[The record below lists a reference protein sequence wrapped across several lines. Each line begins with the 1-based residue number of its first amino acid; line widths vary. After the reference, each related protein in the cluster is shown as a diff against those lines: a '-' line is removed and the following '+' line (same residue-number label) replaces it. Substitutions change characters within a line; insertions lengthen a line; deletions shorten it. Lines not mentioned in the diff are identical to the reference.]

1 MKRPEVRGESRQAAP
16 GHSEG
21 ARVVV
26 LGAGPAGMAAALRL
40 VGAGLRPLVLDQ
52 AESPGGQ
59 VYRQLLESQLDA
71 AVMGKDY
78 YRGRSLVC
86 AFRQAADRARIDY
99 RPGSRVWWVEAM
111 DDAVGADEEPHEDL
125 HENSLEDHRGNGAH
139 RLGVR
144 GRDGVSHEL
153 VADRLIIA
161 TGAMER
167 GWPFLGWQLPG
178 VMQAGAAQI
187 LMKQGALV
195 TDGPPVLAGNGP
207 LLYLLAWQY
216 LNAGCPPQAI
226 LDTSPSLG
234 LGRMLRHPLWSW
246 RARGYLTKGARMLAT
261 LRRAGVP
268 IIRGVQSLVAE
279 GDERLTGVRYRVLG
293 DGNEHILKTDW
304 LLTHMGIVPEPQL
317 PRGLGI
323 DHCWQAAQQ
332 AFVPVRRDDLSVRPG
347 VWLAG
352 DGGGIGGAANAERE
366 GRLAALA
373 LLDDLVPGAENA
385 TAPVGRPENRQAIA
399 KESAELKRRC
409 RQDLSG
415 RRLLDALFTP
425 PADWVE
431 RQPGQTLICRCE
443 GVTRAQLEAALEA
456 GPAGPNQL
464 KAFTRC
470 GMGPCQGRL
479 CGTNVSRLM
488 ASGQGRDM
496 DEVGY
501 YHIRPPLT
509 SITLGEL
516 AGLGRERER
525 RSGVGEGPGLD
536 SGAEPGAAPEH

>member
-1 MKRPEVRGESRQAAP
+1 MQTCEPRETVGTDGSKDR
-16 GHSEG
+16 

-40 VGAGLRPLVLDQ
+40 AEAGLRSLVLDQ
-52 AESPGGQ
+52 ARAPGGQ
-59 VYRQLLESQLDA
+59 IYRDLDQPQLDA

-78 YRGRSLVC
+78 HRGRALVG
-86 AFRQAADRARIDY
+86 AFLDAARRGEIDY
-99 RPGSRVWWVEAM
+99 RPGTRVWWIEALGDALNDAL
-111 DDAVGADEEPHEDL
+111 DDGLND
-125 HENSLEDHRGNGAH
+125 AH

-144 GRDGVSHEL
+144 GHDGISREL
-153 VADRLIIA
+153 VAERLIIA

-167 GWPFLGWQLPG
+167 GWPFPGWQLPG

-187 LMKQGALV
+187 LMKQGALL
-195 TDGPPVLAGNGP
+195 TEGPPVLAGNGP

-216 LNAGCPPQAI
+216 LNAGCPPRMI
-226 LDTSPSLG
+226 LDTAPNLG
-234 LGRMLRHPLWSW
+234 LARTLRHPLRAW
-246 RARGYLTKGARMLAT
+246 RARGYLAKGARMLAA

-268 IIRGVQSLVAE
+268 IVRGVQSLAAE
-279 GDERLTGVRYRVLG
+279 GDQRLTGVRYRRRG
-293 DGNEHILKTDW
+293 DSDEHRLKTDW
-304 LLTHMGIVPEPQL
+304 LLTHMGVVPEPQL

-323 DHCWQAAQQ
+323 EHRWQEAQQ
-332 AFVPVRRDDLSVRPG
+332 AFVPNRRDDLSVRPG

-352 DGGGIGGAANAERE
+352 DGGGIGGAVNAERE

-373 LLDDLVPGAENA
+373 VLDDLMDKPLDDLMAAPLETPADAKGAA
-385 TAPVGRPENRQAIA
+385 APIPDADNRRAIARESARAIA
-399 KESAELKRRC
+399 KESAALRRRR

-431 RQPGQTLICRCE
+431 RQPGETLICRCE
-443 GVTRAQLEAALEA
+443 GVSQAQLKAALEA

-488 ASGQGRDM
+488 AREQGRDM

-501 YHIRPPLT
+501 YRIRPPLT

-516 AGLGRERER
+516 AL
-525 RSGVGEGPGLD
+525 
-536 SGAEPGAAPEH
+536 APSDHLTTQSQ

>member
-1 MKRPEVRGESRQAAP
+1 MQTCEPRETDRTDGSHGR
-16 GHSEG
+16 

-40 VGAGLRPLVLDQ
+40 AEAGVRALVLDQ
-52 AESPGGQ
+52 ARAPGGQ
-59 VYRQLLESQLDA
+59 IYRQLDQPQLDA

-78 YRGRSLVC
+78 QRGRSLVDD
-86 AFRQAADRARIDY
+86 FMSAAKRGEIDY
-99 RPGSRVWWVEAM
+99 RPGTRVWWIEAL
-111 DDAVGADEEPHEDL
+111 DDAQND
-125 HENSLEDHRGNGAH
+125 AH

-144 GRDGVSHEL
+144 GHDGISREL
-153 VADRLIIA
+153 TAGRLILA

-167 GWPFLGWQLPG
+167 GWPFPGWQLPG

-195 TDGPPVLAGNGP
+195 TDTPPVLAGNGP

-216 LNAGCPPQAI
+216 LNAGCPPRLI
-226 LDTSPSLG
+226 LDTTPNLG
-234 LGRMLRHPLWSW
+234 LARTLRHPLRAW
-246 RARGYLTKGARMLAT
+246 RARGYLAKGARMLAA

-268 IIRGVQSLVAE
+268 IVRGVQSLAAE
-279 GDERLTGVRYRVLG
+279 GDPRLTEVRYRLRG
-293 DGNEHILKTDW
+293 ERDEHRLKTDW
-304 LLTHMGIVPEPQL
+304 LLTHMGVVPEPQL

-323 DHCWQAAQQ
+323 EHRWHETQQ
-332 AFVPVRRDDLSVRPG
+332 AFVPDRRDDLSVCPG

-352 DGGGIGGAANAERE
+352 DGGGIGGAVNAERE

-373 LLDDLVPGAENA
+373 LLAELAASAPGA
-385 TAPVGRPENRQAIA
+385 TLDRPALAR
-399 KESAELKRRC
+399 ESAALRR
-409 RQDLSG
+409 RRRRDLSG
-415 RRLLDALFTP
+415 RRVLDALFTP
-425 PADWVE
+425 PLDWVE
-431 RQPGQTLICRCE
+431 RQPDETLICRCE
-443 GVTRAQLEAALEA
+443 AVNRALLKAALEA

-479 CGTNVSRLM
+479 CGTHVSRLM
-488 ASGQGRDM
+488 ASEQGRDM

-501 YHIRPPLT
+501 YRIRPPLT

-516 AGLGRERER
+516 AR
-525 RSGVGEGPGLD
+525 
-536 SGAEPGAAPEH
+536 APSDHLTTQSQ

>member
-1 MKRPEVRGESRQAAP
+1 MKTPEAKEAP
-16 GHSEG
+16 WTQDACERAS
-21 ARVVV
+21 VVV

-40 VGAGLRPLVLDQ
+40 VDAGLRALVLDQ

-59 VYRQLLESQLDA
+59 IYRQLLEPQLDA

-78 YRGRSLVC
+78 HRGRSLVS
-86 AFRQAADRARIDY
+86 AFRQAAEGGRIDY
-99 RPGSRVWWVEAM
+99 RPGSRVWWIEPM
-111 DDAVGADEEPHEDL
+111 DD
-125 HENSLEDHRGNGAH
+125 AH

-153 VADRLIIA
+153 VADLLIIA

-167 GWPFLGWQLPG
+167 GWPFPGWQLPG

-216 LNAGCPPQAI
+216 LNAGCPPQAV
-226 LDTSPSLG
+226 LDTAPSLG
-234 LGRMLRHPLWSW
+234 FAQMLCHPLRAW
-246 RARGYLTKGARMLAT
+246 RARGYLAKGTRMLAA
-261 LRRAGVP
+261 LKRAGVP
-268 IIRGVQSLVAE
+268 IIRGVESLVAE
-279 GDERLTGVRYRVLG
+279 GDERLTGVRYRLG
-293 DGNEHILKTDW
+293 SERDEHTLKTDW
-304 LLTHMGIVPEPQL
+304 LLTHMGVVPEPQL
-317 PRGLGI
+317 PRGLGL
-323 DHCWQAAQQ
+323 DHRWQAAQQ
-332 AFVPVRRDDLSVRPG
+332 AFVPLRGDDLSVRPG

-352 DGGGIGGAANAERE
+352 DGGGIGGAINAERE

-373 LLDDLVPGAENA
+373 LLDELGETADSTAAPAGVPA
-385 TAPVGRPENRQAIA
+385 NRQSMA
-399 KESAELKRRC
+399 KEVAALRR
-409 RQDLSG
+409 RRRRDLSG

-425 PADWVE
+425 PTDWAE

-443 GVTRAQLEAALEA
+443 GVTRAQLETALEA

-488 ASGQGRDM
+488 ASEQGRDM

-501 YHIRPPLT
+501 YRIRPPLT

-516 AGLGRERER
+516 AGLG
-525 RSGVGEGPGLD
+525 SDVQVLPGEGSGIEPGIAPGTG

>member
-1 MKRPEVRGESRQAAP
+1 MQTCEPKETDVTDATDGSKDR
-16 GHSEG
+16 

-40 VGAGLRPLVLDQ
+40 AEAGLRALVLDQ
-52 AESPGGQ
+52 ARAPGGQ
-59 VYRQLLESQLDA
+59 IYRDLDQPQLDA

-78 YRGRSLVC
+78 HRGRALVG
-86 AFRQAADRARIDY
+86 AFLDAARRGEIDY
-99 RPGSRVWWVEAM
+99 RPGTRVWWIEALG
-111 DDAVGADEEPHEDL
+111 DALNDALND
-125 HENSLEDHRGNGAH
+125 AH

-144 GRDGVSHEL
+144 GHDGISREL
-153 VADRLIIA
+153 VAERLIIA

-167 GWPFLGWQLPG
+167 GWPFPGWQLPG

-187 LMKQGALV
+187 LMKQGALL
-195 TDGPPVLAGNGP
+195 TEGPPVLAGNGP

-216 LNAGCPPQAI
+216 LNAGCPPRMI
-226 LDTSPSLG
+226 LDTAPNLG
-234 LGRMLRHPLWSW
+234 LARTLRHPLRAW
-246 RARGYLTKGARMLAT
+246 RARGYLAKGARMLAA

-268 IIRGVQSLVAE
+268 IVRGVQSLAAE
-279 GDERLTGVRYRVLG
+279 GDQRLTGVRYRRRG
-293 DGNEHILKTDW
+293 DSDEHKFKTDW
-304 LLTHMGIVPEPQL
+304 LLTHMGVVPEPQL
-317 PRGLGI
+317 PQGLGI
-323 DHCWQAAQQ
+323 EHRWQEAQQ
-332 AFVPVRRDDLSVRPG
+332 AFVPDRRDDLSVRPG

-352 DGGGIGGAANAERE
+352 DGGGIGGAVNAERE

-373 LLDDLVPGAENA
+373 VLNDLMADPLDTTADAKGAA
-385 TAPVGRPENRQAIA
+385 APIPDADNRRAVA
-399 KESAELKRRC
+399 RESAALRRRR

-431 RQPGQTLICRCE
+431 RQPGETLICRCE
-443 GVTRAQLEAALEA
+443 GVSRAQLKAALGA

-488 ASGQGRDM
+488 AREQGRDM

-501 YHIRPPLT
+501 YRIRPPLT

-516 AGLGRERER
+516 AL
-525 RSGVGEGPGLD
+525 
-536 SGAEPGAAPEH
+536 APSDHLTTQSQ